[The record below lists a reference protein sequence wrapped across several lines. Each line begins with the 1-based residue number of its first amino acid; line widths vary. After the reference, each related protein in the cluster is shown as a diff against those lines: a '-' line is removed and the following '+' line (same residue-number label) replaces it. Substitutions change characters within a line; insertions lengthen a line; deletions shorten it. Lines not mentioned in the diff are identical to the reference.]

1 VALHEQQPRIRAA
14 VLEDSARI
22 AELSA
27 VLGYPVS
34 SSTLVERLRRL
45 LPRSEESILVAEL
58 ASSSIVGWV
67 HGSEQELL
75 ESGRRC
81 EILGL
86 VVDPL
91 HRGKGIARKLV
102 SHLEEWAS
110 SRGLDQIAVRSN
122 VLRVESHPFYER
134 LGYAR
139 SKTQHAYFKQLYPGS
154 SSASI

>member
-1 VALHEQQPRIRAA
+1 MALHEQQPRIRAA

-34 SSTLVERLRRL
+34 TSTLVERLKRL
-45 LPRSEESILVAEL
+45 LSCGEESILVAEL
-58 ASSSIVGWV
+58 ASSTVGWV

-91 HRGKGIARKLV
+91 HRGKGVARQLV
-102 SHLEEWAS
+102 SQLERWAV
-110 SRGLDQIAVRSN
+110 SRGLDQVAVRSN

-139 SKTQHAYFKQLYPGS
+139 SKTQHAYLKRLYPGS

>member
-1 VALHEQQPRIRAA
+1 MALHEQQPRIRAA

-58 ASSSIVGWV
+58 ASSIVGWV

-86 VVDPL
+86 VVD
-91 HRGKGIARKLV
+91 RCTAAKA
-102 SHLEEWAS
+102 
-110 SRGLDQIAVRSN
+110 
-122 VLRVESHPFYER
+122 
-134 LGYAR
+134 
-139 SKTQHAYFKQLYPGS
+139 
-154 SSASI
+154 